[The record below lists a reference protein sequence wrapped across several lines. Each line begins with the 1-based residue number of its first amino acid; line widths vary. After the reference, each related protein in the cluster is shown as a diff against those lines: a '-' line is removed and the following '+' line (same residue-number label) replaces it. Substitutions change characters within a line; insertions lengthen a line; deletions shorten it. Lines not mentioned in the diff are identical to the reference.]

1 VDPDRRKTLLVLS
14 QVYVPDPAS
23 VGQHMADAAE
33 EMARRGHR
41 VVVLTSRN
49 GYDDPRVRYER
60 RETLRGVDVR
70 RLRLSSF
77 GKGSIA
83 IRLLAGA
90 LFLVQAVARG
100 LLLRRLDCVLVS
112 TSPPMCGL
120 AGVLIGAVRRVPVKY
135 WVMDLNPDQM
145 VALGKLREDSL
156 AVRAFD
162 LLNRI
167 VLRRADDVVVLDRF
181 MAARLARKGEIRG
194 TLTVLPPWPLDD
206 HLEPVPHAANPFR
219 RDQGLDG
226 RFVVMYSGNH
236 GPSNPIAT
244 ALAAAAELRGDA
256 SLLFL
261 FVGGGIGK
269 VEVEEAIRA
278 GASNVRS
285 LPSQALSAIRYSL
298 SAADLHLVTVGDG
311 VVGIV
316 HPCKVYGAMAVGRPI
331 LLLGPSPSHVA
342 DLIDEHRIGWRVDH
356 GDVAGAVRVLEEIR
370 RTTDEERARMGE
382 RARQAIRSHLSK
394 RALCGALCDVLERAG
409 QGSSIALR
417 TDTT

>member
-1 VDPDRRKTLLVLS
+1 
-14 QVYVPDPAS
+14 
-23 VGQHMADAAE
+23 
-33 EMARRGHR
+33 
-41 VVVLTSRN
+41 VVLTSRN

-60 RETLRGVDVR
+60 RETLGGVDVR

-100 LLLRRLDCVLVS
+100 LLMRRLDCVLVS

-162 LLNRI
+162 FLNRI

-206 HLEPVPHAANPFR
+206 HLGSVRLRREPGGNGLLQAFH
-219 RDQGLDG
+219 RDRHHHQ
-226 RFVVMYSGNH
+226 
-236 GPSNPIAT
+236 
-244 ALAAAAELRGDA
+244 
-256 SLLFL
+256 
-261 FVGGGIGK
+261 
-269 VEVEEAIRA
+269 
-278 GASNVRS
+278 
-285 LPSQALSAIRYSL
+285 
-298 SAADLHLVTVGDG
+298 
-311 VVGIV
+311 
-316 HPCKVYGAMAVGRPI
+316 
-331 LLLGPSPSHVA
+331 
-342 DLIDEHRIGWRVDH
+342 
-356 GDVAGAVRVLEEIR
+356 
-370 RTTDEERARMGE
+370 
-382 RARQAIRSHLSK
+382 
-394 RALCGALCDVLERAG
+394 
-409 QGSSIALR
+409 
-417 TDTT
+417 